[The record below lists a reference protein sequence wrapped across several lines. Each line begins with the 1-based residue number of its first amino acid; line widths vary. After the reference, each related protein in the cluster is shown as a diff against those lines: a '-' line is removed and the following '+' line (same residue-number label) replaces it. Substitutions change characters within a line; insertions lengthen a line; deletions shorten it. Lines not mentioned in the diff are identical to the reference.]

1 MMDQNTKQRIARH
14 VSRSFP
20 EMSGIRPSIR
30 QQGSKNGHSQYLLI
44 FKGKSELPG
53 GRSINRIVRV
63 VADESGN
70 IIRMSTSR

>member
-1 MMDQNTKQRIARH
+1 MDQNTKQRIARQ

-20 EMSGIRPSIR
+20 EMVGVRPSVR
-30 QQGSKNGHSQYLLI
+30 QQGGRNGHSQYLLV
-44 FKGKSELPG
+44 FKGHAELPG
-53 GRSINRIVRV
+53 GKSMSRIVRV

>member
-1 MMDQNTKQRIARH
+1 MDQDTKQRIAHH

-20 EMSGIRPSIR
+20 EMNGVRPSVR
-30 QQGSKNGHSQYLLI
+30 QQGGKNGNAQYLLI
-44 FKGKSELPG
+44 FKGKSSLPG
-53 GRSINRIVRV
+53 GRTMNRIVRV